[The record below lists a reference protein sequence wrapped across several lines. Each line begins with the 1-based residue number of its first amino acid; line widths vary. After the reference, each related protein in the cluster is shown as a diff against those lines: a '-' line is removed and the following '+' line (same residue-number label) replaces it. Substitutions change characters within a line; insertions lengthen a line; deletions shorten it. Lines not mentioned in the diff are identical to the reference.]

1 MTDERLNTL
10 IGGIASTLDAIHVQI
25 ARIADAVAGAVQ
37 DEEPEEMVHVHGNP
51 IPARVVREI
60 QARLCSGEKLTPA
73 RLCREYSQS
82 PATMQ
87 HMIDDYERTSI
98 PSPVTDED
106 DQRCRHPARRVTGTR
121 VECMD
126 CGEVIKDQGTPLLKT
141 IEFEPDP
148 DMPEPAYVYEPG
160 HRPLSDHEVEL
171 LRQLAAE
178 QQRNRDLEE
187 RLVALNRQLV
197 QCEHRK
203 TLGDDDVDAD

>member
-37 DEEPEEMVHVHGNP
+37 DEEPEEMVHVHDNP

-82 PATMQ
+82 PATMR
-87 HMIDDYERTSI
+87 HLLDELAPKDLDVERCT
-98 PSPVTDED
+98 
-106 DQRCRHPARRVTGTR
+106 HPFRRVTGSR
-121 VECMD
+121 VECQD
-126 CGEVIKDQGTPLLKT
+126 CGVECQDCGVVIGDMR
-141 IEFEPDP
+141 PDVG
-148 DMPEPAYVYEPG
+148 DREAVMAQ
-160 HRPLSDHEVEL
+160 
-171 LRQLAAE
+171 QLERSE
-178 QQRNRDLEE
+178 QRCRDLEE